1 MPSSY
6 LSSDPPTQPLLSQ
19 QSIWFWEFDGN
30 LSKVNSVE
38 YGYFIFH
45 RFITCWLLKLLNWYL
60 RDARNSSDL
69 VMFNC
74 GKKNCLGLNTIWSR
88 GTLKF
93 LMFFEFECYL
103 AEFLCQTIL
112 CQVFNKLTWDYL
124 QTITVWI
131 LGNFSQN
138 LLLISENSLTIT
150 LHKQLVQNSFEI
162 LFIDGVDPL
171 DCCFLQW
178 VLSVRLQWLCWSRL
192 RLYTAYSY
200 SALLQQLQY
209 SVSTLRPNCAAS
221 STLHCLPCSWVRA
234 ESFCSACTGLAFPFL
249 SSMFLLLWL
258 ACCWEHS
265 DYNQQWIPRKINP
278 CAICN
283 IQLQI

>member
-1 MPSSY
+1 MFLWYY
-6 LSSDPPTQPLLSQ
+6 LIKRHFIDFDVFWIWTLLGRIQ
-19 QSIWFWEFDGN
+19 
-30 LSKVNSVE
+30 
-38 YGYFIFH
+38 
-45 RFITCWLLKLLNWYL
+45 
-60 RDARNSSDL
+60 
-69 VMFNC
+69 
-74 GKKNCLGLNTIWSR
+74 
-88 GTLKF
+88 
-93 LMFFEFECYL
+93 
-103 AEFLCQTIL
+103 FLCQTIL

-150 LHKQLVQNSFEI
+150 LQLVQNSFEI

-234 ESFCSACTGLAFPFL
+234 ESFCLACTGLAFPFL

-265 DYNQQWIPRKINP
+265 DYNQQWIPRKKILVQFVTSNYKFRIYESCIHYRELFYSNINVV
-278 CAICN
+278 ASIFDK
-283 IQLQI
+283 